1 MHDQPVP
8 MTTEIAIDGVE
19 FLINGAPTYPG
30 VVHQGRR
37 IQGLLFNSRMV
48 QAIFDDE
55 NPGTVDR
62 WRYPDTGVWDPDRN
76 TDEFCAML
84 PEYRRYGLLGVTVGL
99 QGGGATYT
107 PDVYPH
113 YINSAF
119 TPAGELKPAYCDRLA
134 RVLAAA
140 DAAGM
145 VVIVN
150 FFYWR
155 QAEKMSGD
163 TAIRHAT
170 EIATDWLL
178 RTGHRNILIDVYNEV
193 TAGGGLVQSERIHE
207 LVEIVQQ
214 TTLNGRHLL
223 ASSSIMPGKAL
234 PGGRWQS
241 RVDFFL
247 PHGNNAWAPELR
259 KALREIRATDAY
271 QAWPRPILINED
283 SMYLNNLEAAIDEYA
298 SWGLYIQG
306 YGCGGWDHGRYE
318 WPQHPRETTYEHLT
332 GFQTVPVNWSLNTGL
347 KRSFFYRLAEITG
360 SPGNQTL
367 G

>member
-1 MHDQPVP
+1 
-8 MTTEIAIDGVE
+8 
-19 FLINGAPTYPG
+19 
-30 VVHQGRR
+30 
-37 IQGLLFNSRMV
+37 
-48 QAIFDDE
+48 
-55 NPGTVDR
+55 
-62 WRYPDTGVWDPDRN
+62 
-76 TDEFCAML
+76 
-84 PEYRRYGLLGVTVGL
+84 
-99 QGGGATYT
+99 
-107 PDVYPH
+107 
-113 YINSAF
+113 
-119 TPAGELKPAYCDRLA
+119 
-134 RVLAAA
+134 
-140 DAAGM
+140 M

-178 RTGHRNILIDVYNEV
+178 RTGHRNILIDVYNEATRRRRPGAV
-193 TAGGGLVQSERIHE
+193 PAHPRARRDRTENHAQRTPPARQFEHHARQSI
-207 LVEIVQQ
+207 
-214 TTLNGRHLL
+214 
-223 ASSSIMPGKAL
+223 AW
-234 PGGRWQS
+234 GRWQS
-241 RVDFFL
+241 RVDFFH
-247 PHGNNAWAPELR
+247 HGNNAWAPELR